1 MLICTGFAAQSPT
14 TPLGPITFNR
24 RDVGVDDIEID
35 IAFCGVC
42 HSDLHFA
49 RDEWH
54 FTVYPAVPGHEI
66 VGRVRSTGGNV
77 TKFRPG
83 DTVGVG
89 CIVDSCRDCAACRS
103 GLEQY
108 CETGMTG
115 TYGGTDKVIGGPTFG
130 GYSNRII
137 VDQNYVLRI
146 PAGMELASA
155 APLLCAGIT
164 LYSPLRHWQAGP
176 GKKVGIIGL
185 GGLGHMGVKL
195 AHAMGAQTVLFTTSA
210 SKVADGKRLGADDV
224 VLSKDA
230 DQMGRHAGSFD
241 LIIDTVSATHDLMPY
256 FGLLKQDATMV
267 QVGAPE
273 HPLPIAVF
281 PLLLNRRSFA
291 GSAIGGIAETQEML
305 DFCAEKKIAA
315 DVEVIPIQ
323 RINEAYERMLRSDVK
338 YRFSIDMA
346 SLPVNV

>member
-1 MLICTGFAAQSPT
+1 MIECTGFGTTAADK
-14 TPLGPITFNR
+14 PLQKLVFKR
-24 RDVGVDDIEID
+24 RDVGPNDVKIKIL
-35 IAFCGVC
+35 FCGVC

-66 VGRVRSTGGNV
+66 VGLVVELGSAV
-77 TKFRPG
+77 K
-83 DTVGVG
+83 DLELDESVGVG
-89 CIVDSCRDCAACRS
+89 CLVDSCRTCASCQE

-108 CETGMTG
+108 CEVGNTG
-115 TYGGTDKVIGGPTFG
+115 TYAGTEKVIGGPTFG
-130 GYSNRII
+130 GYSESII
-137 VDQNYVLRI
+137 VDRAFVLRI
-146 PAGMELASA
+146 PKGMELAAA

-164 LYSPLRHWQAGP
+164 MYSPLRHWGATS

-195 AHAMGAQTVLFTTSA
+195 SHALGATTVLFTTSA
-210 SKVADGKRLGADDV
+210 SKIADGRRLGADEV
-224 VLSKDA
+224 ILSKDRE
-230 DQMGRHAGSFD
+230 QMGPHAATFD
-241 LIIDTVSATHDLMPY
+241 LIIDTVATTHDLAPY
-256 FGLLKQDATMV
+256 FNLLKRDATMV

-281 PLLLNRRSFA
+281 PLLIKRRHFA

-305 DFCAEKKIAA
+305 DFCAQKNIAA
-315 DVEVIPIQ
+315 EVEVIPIQ
-323 RINEAYERMLRSDVK
+323 MINQAYERMLKSDVK

-346 SLPVNV
+346 SLAAS

>member
-1 MLICTGFAAQSPT
+1 MIECTGFGTTAADK
-14 TPLGPITFNR
+14 PLQKLVFKR
-24 RDVGVDDIEID
+24 RDVGPNDVKIKIL
-35 IAFCGVC
+35 FCGVC

-66 VGRVRSTGGNV
+66 VGRVVELGSAV
-77 TKFRPG
+77 K
-83 DTVGVG
+83 DLELDESVGVG
-89 CIVDSCRDCAACRS
+89 CLVDSCRTCASCQE

-108 CETGMTG
+108 CEVGNTG
-115 TYGGTDKVIGGPTFG
+115 TYAGTEKVIGGPTFG
-130 GYSNRII
+130 GYSESII
-137 VDQNYVLRI
+137 VDRAFVLRI
-146 PAGMELASA
+146 PKGMELAAA

-164 LYSPLRHWQAGP
+164 MYSPLRHWGATS

-195 AHAMGAQTVLFTTSA
+195 SHALGATTVLFTTSA
-210 SKVADGKRLGADDV
+210 SKIADGRRLGADEV
-224 VLSKDA
+224 ILSKDRE
-230 DQMGRHAGSFD
+230 QMGPHAATFD
-241 LIIDTVSATHDLMPY
+241 LIIDTVATTHDLAPY
-256 FGLLKQDATMV
+256 FNLLKRDATMV

-281 PLLLNRRSFA
+281 PLLIKRRHFA

-305 DFCAEKKIAA
+305 DFCAQKNIAA
-315 DVEVIPIQ
+315 EVEVIPIQ
-323 RINEAYERMLRSDVK
+323 MINQAYERMLKSDVK

-346 SLPVNV
+346 SLAAS